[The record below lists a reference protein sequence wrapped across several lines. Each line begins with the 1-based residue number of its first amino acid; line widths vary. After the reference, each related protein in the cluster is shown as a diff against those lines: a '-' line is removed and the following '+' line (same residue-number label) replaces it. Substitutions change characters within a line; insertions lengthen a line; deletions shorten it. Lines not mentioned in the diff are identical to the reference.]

1 MFIIWWRTKQTDSV
15 FPGQN
20 FEVTCILVILS
31 YCPVLCFFFFSK
43 LLRTRT
49 AEFLRLE
56 ANYMLEH
63 HFQEIAD
70 IFRKCRQSGQCSCGS
85 EVKGSGRL
93 TPGCPSDK
101 QDKWTLSA
109 PKTSTRTVCF
119 LLLQVSVWVHF
130 GIMSVNELR
139 AVPISS
145 ERAGRAGRA
154 GRAKELSLDFF
165 DTEAKFR
172 HDGSQESSGLGQ
184 DIFISWISKRIYGL
198 LFCSRHL
205 ITQAS
210 FAETCHGS
218 TLTVQS
224 QNQTHDQHQ
233 DLGSASSSPP
243 PASLTGNNSSFH
255 MDAHSSSASAE

>member
-101 QDKWTLSA
+101 QDKWTLSQ

-139 AVPISS
+139 AVPMCS
-145 ERAGRAGRA
+145 ERVVRVVRVVL
-154 GRAKELSLDFF
+154 KNSL
-165 DTEAKFR
+165 
-172 HDGSQESSGLGQ
+172 
-184 DIFISWISKRIYGL
+184 WISLILKQSSDMMVLRKVL
-198 LFCSRHL
+198 DLDRTSLFPDFLRGFMGFY
-205 ITQAS
+205 
-210 FAETCHGS
+210 FA
-218 TLTVQS
+218 V
-224 QNQTHDQHQ
+224 DIW
-233 DLGSASSSPP
+233 
-243 PASLTGNNSSFH
+243 
-255 MDAHSSSASAE
+255 

>member
-101 QDKWTLSA
+101 QDKWTLSQ

-130 GIMSVNELR
+130 GIMSVNH
-139 AVPISS
+139 
-145 ERAGRAGRA
+145 ERFLLAASVRVVRVVWVAL
-154 GRAKELSLDFF
+154 KNSL
-165 DTEAKFR
+165 
-172 HDGSQESSGLGQ
+172 
-184 DIFISWISKRIYGL
+184 WISLIRSQSSDMMILRKVLELDRTS
-198 LFCSRHL
+198 LFPDFLRGFMGFY
-205 ITQAS
+205 
-210 FAETCHGS
+210 FA
-218 TLTVQS
+218 V
-224 QNQTHDQHQ
+224 DIW
-233 DLGSASSSPP
+233 
-243 PASLTGNNSSFH
+243 
-255 MDAHSSSASAE
+255 